1 MSSTE
6 TSMTSSDGSDT
17 GTSNVAS
24 PNGSRILP
32 SENYI
37 QPIHVSTPNARLSN
51 PNAFVG
57 MRNQGDMFQVQSDI
71 INGDLS
77 NKNQQQGS
85 NVAQQVSFLVSKIG
99 RMESEIHELRRTVI
113 SLMQTLITTPT
124 YSETVSRRNSTEG
137 TQSSPNSLEGAR
149 MPDISNINRSN
160 SVQEIPPEEPPR
172 PIPVIVSRGSNVPQ
186 NRENSG
192 KPAPA
197 THQNRQRETADT
209 RQQRVLFLGD
219 SIIKGVNTKGLAHS
233 VHKHST
239 SGGNIQTLIDEIN
252 LYDLNVFST
261 IIVYIGG
268 NNVARGDKS
277 SFIEEKYDE
286 LISLIKCSN
295 NTCKIILC
303 SVAPRVDAD
312 ISHLNQIVGK
322 LAKHWSCQNV
332 EHVPNTHDM
341 FLKDGGPST
350 RYFLQDGIHLT
361 ASGTKRLLDALNR
374 VFPFVADF
382 DNCVF
387 NGKRPTVKASG
398 GSGFQVKPRR
408 NQGQFRVGIRA
419 TSGRFPLVCFGCHRR
434 GHKIAEC
441 WYTK

>member
-1 MSSTE
+1 M
-6 TSMTSSDGSDT
+6 
-17 GTSNVAS
+17 
-24 PNGSRILP
+24 
-32 SENYI
+32 
-37 QPIHVSTPNARLSN
+37 
-51 PNAFVG
+51 
-57 MRNQGDMFQVQSDI
+57 
-71 INGDLS
+71 
-77 NKNQQQGS
+77 
-85 NVAQQVSFLVSKIG
+85 
-99 RMESEIHELRRTVI
+99 
-113 SLMQTLITTPT
+113 
-124 YSETVSRRNSTEG
+124 
-137 TQSSPNSLEGAR
+137 
-149 MPDISNINRSN
+149 
-160 SVQEIPPEEPPR
+160 
-172 PIPVIVSRGSNVPQ
+172 
-186 NRENSG
+186 
-192 KPAPA
+192 
-197 THQNRQRETADT
+197 

-252 LYDLNVFST
+252 LYDLKVFST

-268 NNVARGDKS
+268 NNVASGDNS

-303 SVAPRVDAD
+303 SVAPRLDAD

-408 NQGQFRVGIRA
+408 NQGQFRAGIRA